1 MSEISSKGHHQIGLV
16 SAVALCVGTM
26 VGGGVFAVSGIVIN
40 KAGPSA
46 IVSYLLAAVAVLLSA
61 LCFAAVASRA
71 KEGSTGYEPIATV
84 LGPMWR
90 FLTMWAFYVS
100 AIAGGA
106 FMLVAFGS
114 YLRYFFEGSNAL
126 VFELVA
132 AVALIILNLGPADL
146 VGRAETVMV
155 AFKIGVLVLLI
166 GFGLAAFNAHDL
178 TPFAPRGLGPTISS
192 AGLLFSVYLGF
203 SVVTNV
209 AGVVK
214 NSKRNVP
221 LAILLSLVIVTIVYV
236 GITLAMVMSGRKVFG
251 IAGAAQA
258 ARILIGPWGGAL
270 IAVAACVSTLSGS
283 NAVILGCSELLIRMA
298 GNGDIPSVLGRV
310 SRSGHAYASVLLSGG
325 LAIVLM
331 VTGGIQTIVTYCS
344 VAGIVGLVLMDVT
357 AFQMARKHW
366 STPGLRLPFG
376 VFIPSVAAILALA
389 QFPSLG
395 ALNVSIGLVLV
406 AAGLVIYALRHH
418 SHRQD
423 HETLARHIQTMET
436 PLSKAFRR
444 PAAAREL
451 G

>member
-1 MSEISSKGHHQIGLV
+1 
-16 SAVALCVGTM
+16 M

-46 IVSYLLAAVAVLLSA
+46 LISYLLAAIAVLLSA
-61 LCFAAVASRA
+61 LCFAAVSSRA
-71 KEGSTGYEPIATV
+71 EEGSTGYEPIATV
-84 LGPMWR
+84 LGPRWR

-100 AIAGGA
+100 ALAGGA
-106 FMLVAFGS
+106 VMLVAFGS
-114 YLRYFFEGSNAL
+114 YLQYFFAGSNAL

-132 AVALIILNLGPADL
+132 AIALIILNLGPADL

-155 AFKIGVLVLLI
+155 AFKLGVLVLLI
-166 GFGLAAFNAHDL
+166 GFGLAAFNVHRL
-178 TPFAPRGLGPTISS
+178 TPFTPKGLGPMISS

-221 LAILLSLVIVTIVYV
+221 LAILLSLVIVTIVYI
-236 GITLAMVMSGRKVFG
+236 GITLAMVMSGRRVFG
-251 IAGAAQA
+251 IAGAAEA

-344 VAGIVGLVLMDVT
+344 VAGIVGLVFMDIT

-366 STPGLRLPFG
+366 SRPGLRLPFG
-376 VFIPSVAAILALA
+376 VLIPSVATILALV
-389 QFPSLG
+389 QLPSLG
-395 ALNVSIGLVLV
+395 SVNVLIGLAFV
-406 AAGLVIYALRHH
+406 AAGLVIYAFR
-418 SHRQD
+418 SHPHRRD
-423 HETLARHIQTMET
+423 HETHDQI
-436 PLSKAFRR
+436 LSR
-444 PAAAREL
+444 PA
-451 G
+451 GC